1 METVTPILQGVTTD
15 LSGLGPNVTAGIN
28 VFLPYFLL
36 AAGIGLAIIV
46 LRSGMG
52 FLKSAGGRK

>member
-1 METVTPILQGVTTD
+1 MENAILQGVTTD
-15 LSGLGPNVTAGIN
+15 LSGLGPNVTAGID

-36 AAGIGLAIIV
+36 AAGIALAIIV

-52 FLKSAGGRK
+52 FLKSAGGNRR